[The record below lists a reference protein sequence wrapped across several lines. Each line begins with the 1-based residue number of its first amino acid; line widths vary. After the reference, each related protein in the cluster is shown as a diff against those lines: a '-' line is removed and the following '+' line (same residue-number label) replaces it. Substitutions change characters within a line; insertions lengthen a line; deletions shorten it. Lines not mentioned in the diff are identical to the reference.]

1 MNAADAAG
9 RLKKLSLET
18 RLVDRMLAVCRSYSI
33 SDEMDR
39 NIAERREYLRKTA
52 ETLTAV
58 AAAELLKLGKVV

>member
-39 NIAERREYLRKTA
+39 DIAERREYLRKTA

-58 AAAELLKLGKVV
+58 AAAELLKLGRVV